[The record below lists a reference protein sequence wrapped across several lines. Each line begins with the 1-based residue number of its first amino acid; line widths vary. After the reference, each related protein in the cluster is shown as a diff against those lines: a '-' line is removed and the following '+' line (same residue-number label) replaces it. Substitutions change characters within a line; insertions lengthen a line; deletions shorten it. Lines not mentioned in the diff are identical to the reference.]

1 MFQNIRF
8 RLALWYTITTAVLI
22 LLFATGVYLYVR
34 STLVERI
41 DDTLEHVVELMER
54 SLLLEGVRN
63 SANIPPVNESSL
75 EDDRI
80 EVEWFDSDR
89 HLVWSTFTQPLE
101 IPLTPSIYAKTV
113 SLNNDEQFRQI
124 TKMIVI
130 DHQPW
135 GYLRV
140 SHPWF
145 EVSKPSR
152 LLIRDLSLGSSLMIA
167 CVAASGWLL
176 SGIAIK
182 PVIESYQSLRQFTAD
197 ASHELRNP
205 LAMIQ
210 ANVQMALAEEK
221 EGKLSLDAQQ
231 LRVIERITQ
240 RLGRLVNDL
249 LFLARADSGMTQMVT
264 QPVPLDALLIEVIEE
279 QRIFAQQKGI
289 DLDLE
294 LTEEDLESEPF
305 TIEGDWDQLARLF
318 TNLISNSIAYSQ
330 DVIKVKV
337 VRIKK
342 GNRYHVQVQV
352 SDRGCG
358 IPPEALPHIFERFY
372 RLDTVRTHVNG
383 TGLGLAIALAI
394 VENHQGQIKVESQ
407 ANQGTTF
414 TVTFEKM
421 RKERG
426 SD

>member
-1 MFQNIRF
+1 MFQTIRF
-8 RLALWYTITTAVLI
+8 RLALWYTIITAILI
-22 LLFATGVYLYVR
+22 LLFSTGVYLYVR

-63 SANIPPVNESSL
+63 SRNIPPVNESSL
-75 EDDRI
+75 EDDRL

-89 HLVWSTFTQPLE
+89 HLVWSTFNQPLE
-101 IPLTPSIYAKTV
+101 IPLNPSIYAKTV
-113 SLNNDEQFRQI
+113 SGKGHEQFRQI
-124 TKMIVI
+124 TKMIVV
-130 DHQPW
+130 DNQPW

-152 LLIRDLSLGSSLMIA
+152 RLIRDLSLGSSLMIA
-167 CVAASGWLL
+167 CVAASGWFL

-221 EGKLSLDAQQ
+221 EGKLELDSQQ
-231 LRVIERITQ
+231 LKVIERITQ

-249 LFLARADSGMTQMVT
+249 LFLARSDSGISQMAT

-289 DLDLE
+289 DLNLE
-294 LTEEDLESEPF
+294 LAAEDLDSEPF

-318 TNLISNSIAYSQ
+318 TNLISNSIAYGQ
-330 DVIKVKV
+330 DVVKVKV
-337 VRIKK
+337 ARIKK
-342 GNRYHVQVQV
+342 GTRYQVQIQV
-352 SDRGCG
+352 SDNGCG
-358 IPPEALPHIFERFY
+358 IPSEALPHIFERFY
-372 RLDTVRTHVNG
+372 RVDAVRTYVHG
-383 TGLGLAIALAI
+383 SGLGLAIAQAI
-394 VENHQGQIKVESQ
+394 VENHQGQIKVESKL
-407 ANQGTTF
+407 NQGTTF
-414 TVTFEKM
+414 TVTLPC
-421 RKERG
+421 
-426 SD
+426 

>member
-1 MFQNIRF
+1 MFQTIRF
-8 RLALWYTITTAVLI
+8 RLALWYTIITAILI

-63 SANIPPVNESSL
+63 YTDIPPQVNESYL
-75 EDDRI
+75 EDDRL

-89 HLVWSTFTQPLE
+89 HLVWSTFNQPRQ
-101 IPLTPSIYAKTV
+101 IPLNPNIYAKTV
-113 SLNNDEQFRQI
+113 SLNSNEQFRQI
-124 TKMIVI
+124 TKMIVVDDKI
-130 DHQPW
+130 L

-152 LLIRDLSLGSSLMIA
+152 RLIGDLSLGSSLMIA

-176 SGIAIK
+176 SGIAIR

-221 EGKLSLDAQQ
+221 EGKLELDSQQ
-231 LRVIERITQ
+231 LKVIERITQ

-249 LFLARADSGMTQMVT
+249 LFLARSDSGISQMAI

-279 QRIFAQQKGI
+279 QRILAQQKDI
-289 DLDLE
+289 DLE
-294 LTEEDLESEPF
+294 LELAEEDLESDPF
-305 TIEGDWDQLARLF
+305 TIQGDWDQLARLF
-318 TNLISNSIAYSQ
+318 TNLISNSIAYGQ

-337 VRIKK
+337 ARIKK
-342 GNRYHVQVQV
+342 GTRYHIQIQV
-352 SDRGCG
+352 SDRGPG
-358 IPPEALPHIFERFY
+358 IPSEALPHIFERFY
-372 RLDTVRTHVNG
+372 RVDSVRTHIHG
-383 TGLGLAIALAI
+383 SGLGLAISLAI
-394 VENHQGQIKVESQ
+394 VENHQGQIKVESKL
-407 ANQGTTF
+407 NQGTTF
-414 TVTFEKM
+414 TVTLPKKKEKM
-421 RKERG
+421 T
-426 SD
+426 

>member
-1 MFQNIRF
+1 MFQTIRF

-63 SANIPPVNESSL
+63 SANIPRVNESSL
-75 EDDRI
+75 EDDRL

-89 HLVWSTFTQPLE
+89 HLVWSTFTQPLA

-113 SLNNDEQFRQI
+113 SLNNNEQFRQI

-130 DHQPW
+130 DNQPW

-221 EGKLSLDAQQ
+221 DGKLNLDPQQ

-330 DVIKVKV
+330 NVIKVKV

-358 IPPEALPHIFERFY
+358 IPSEALPHIFERFY

-407 ANQGTTF
+407 PNQGTTF

-426 SD
+426 TE